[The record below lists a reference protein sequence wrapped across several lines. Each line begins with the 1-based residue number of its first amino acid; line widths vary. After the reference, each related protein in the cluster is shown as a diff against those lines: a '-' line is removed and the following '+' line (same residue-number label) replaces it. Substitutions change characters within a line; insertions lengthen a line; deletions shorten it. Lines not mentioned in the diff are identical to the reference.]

1 MNAATAT
8 YTVPHNAPAGSARAM
23 GQPTMPRTFSK
34 RANNKEI
41 RKENLY
47 TAAVALFRQRGFEE
61 TRVEEITQAA
71 GVAKGTFFNYFPTK
85 EDVLLYIGE
94 RHMTRLGAAMNN
106 GAGKQIAQ
114 ERSAVAAL
122 KTVLA
127 TLADSLDED
136 KDLVRLAVDKA
147 MKISHL
153 APAAGNRF
161 SLQSLVVLLV
171 RRAQRTGE
179 IHPAVD
185 PQLVAQML
193 EGLYYQ
199 QLVIWCQEDF
209 SFDLGERLGQVV
221 DVLLVGIGAHQQ
233 APAG

>member
-1 MNAATAT
+1 
-8 YTVPHNAPAGSARAM
+8 
-23 GQPTMPRTFSK
+23 MPKTFSK
-34 RANNKEI
+34 RANNKEL

-47 TAAVALFRQRGFEE
+47 SAAVMLFRQQGFDA

-94 RHMTRLGAAMNN
+94 RHMSRLSVAMNN
-106 GAGKQIAQ
+106 GTGKQISQ
-114 ERSAVAAL
+114 ERSAIAGL
-122 KTVLA
+122 KAVLRA
-127 TLADSLDED
+127 LADSLEED
-136 KDLVRLAVDKA
+136 RDLVRLAVDKA

-153 APAAGNRF
+153 APVAGGRF
-161 SLQSLVVLLV
+161 SLQGLVILLI

-179 IHPAVD
+179 VHPVVD
-185 PQLVAQML
+185 PALVAQML

-209 SFDLGERLGQVV
+209 AFDLGERLEQVV
-221 DVLLVGIGAHQQ
+221 DLLLVGIGVPSAPRAH
-233 APAG
+233 AA